1 MIRVKICGIGSE
13 EPALAAAQN
22 GADFIG
28 LVFAES
34 PRQITPA
41 RARKIVAALKESGAT
56 AQTVGVFVN
65 APAAR
70 VSKIAA
76 SCGLDWVQ
84 LSGDE
89 PWEYCRQL
97 ARPVIKV
104 VRISRNN
111 GTETVC
117 RDLAYGGD
125 LLGKQPH
132 LFLLD
137 ASVASR
143 YGGTGR
149 TFDWDLARPI
159 AARFPV
165 IIAGGLRP
173 ANVAAAIEIISPWG
187 VDVSSGVET
196 KGVKDLKKIRDFIRK
211 VRQNGG

>member
-1 MIRVKICGIGSE
+1 MTRVKICGIATE
-13 EPALAAAQN
+13 EQALAAAQA

-28 LVFAES
+28 LVFAPS

-41 RARKIVAALKESGAT
+41 RAKKIAAALKASGA
-56 AQTVGVFVN
+56 AVETVGVFVN
-65 APAAR
+65 TPAAK

-76 SCGLDWVQ
+76 GCGLDWVQ

-89 PWEYCRQL
+89 PWGYCREL

-104 VRISRNN
+104 IRISRSC
-111 GTETVC
+111 GSEPVC
-117 RDLAYGGD
+117 RDLAYGQ
-125 LLGKQPH
+125 K
-132 LFLLD
+132 LFGRQRHIFLID
-137 ASVASR
+137 SSVASK

-159 AARFPV
+159 AVRFPV

-196 KGVKDLKKIRDFIRK
+196 KGVKDISKIKKFIQT
-211 VRQNGG
+211 VRQCDG